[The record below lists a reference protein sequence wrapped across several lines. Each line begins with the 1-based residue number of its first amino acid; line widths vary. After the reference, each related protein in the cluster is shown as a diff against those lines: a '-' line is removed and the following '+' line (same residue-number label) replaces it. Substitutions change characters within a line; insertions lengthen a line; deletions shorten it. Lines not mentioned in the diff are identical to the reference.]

1 MGIIVFGIVG
11 ALFVGKIANIDGLE
25 AEINQARNPSMY
37 VLCVCARKALVCE
50 LEGSR
55 QLQL

>member
-1 MGIIVFGIVG
+1 VGIIVFGVVG

-37 VLCVCARKALVCE
+37 VLCSVRMHCSCV
-50 LEGSR
+50 
-55 QLQL
+55 

>member
-1 MGIIVFGIVG
+1 VAAGGVGIIVFGVVG

-37 VLCVCARKALVCE
+37 VLCSVRMHCSCV
-50 LEGSR
+50 
-55 QLQL
+55 

>member
-1 MGIIVFGIVG
+1 MAAGGVGIIVFGIVG

-37 VLCVCARKALVCE
+37 VLYSMRMQDFCV
-50 LEGSR
+50 
-55 QLQL
+55 